1 MFITYDKR
9 AFQIRADNGLI
20 LTIKQVPEEIS
31 MATMSNG
38 QVTVVTRSGRTYIY
52 RQIGNSPE
60 FTFFRKY

>member
-1 MFITYDKR
+1 MFITYKGSS
-9 AFQIRADNGLI
+9 FQIRADNGLI

-38 QVTVVTRSGRTYIY
+38 QVTVVARSGHTYVY

>member
-1 MFITYDKR
+1 MFITYNGSS
-9 AFQIRADNGLI
+9 FQIRADNGLI

-38 QVTVVTRSGRTYIY
+38 QVTVVARSGRTYIY